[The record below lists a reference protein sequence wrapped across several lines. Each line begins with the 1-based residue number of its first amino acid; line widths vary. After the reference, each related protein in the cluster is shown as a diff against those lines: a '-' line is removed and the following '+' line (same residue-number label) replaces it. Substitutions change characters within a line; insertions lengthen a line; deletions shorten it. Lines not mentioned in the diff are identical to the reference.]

1 MSKVIDKIVFSGIIF
16 VLIFTQLAFGG
27 VHVWA
32 YSVFEIIV
40 LILFFL
46 FLLNQVVGQ
55 YRSSKRKGKKAVVTI
70 QWVVTPLNI
79 FFILIISF
87 IVIQLIPLPSFIV
100 KFISPLTFELKK
112 YAYELKHVSNNDSIA
127 WMNLSHYNFATCNE
141 LFKLLAYAALY
152 FMVINSVRDQKRIN
166 ILIYVFVG
174 MGLFQVMYGIVQTYS
189 GSQKI
194 WWWTNN
200 YYKGWVTGTY
210 INRNHLAG
218 FLEMLLPLCFGFVIA
233 NIKKSG
239 SRQRYQDRSVS
250 RIRRFKNW
258 LFSGEEKP
266 KIILFF
272 FMGIV
277 LGLGLLLAGS
287 RGGIISFGISMFFM
301 IFLFAFK
308 DGYRKYGIVTACL
321 CMLIMAYGLHIG
333 IDKTLERFE
342 HFGNLYNRFE
352 IGESVVPMIKDFP
365 ILGTGWGNFMYMYP
379 RYGLPM
385 YSDRLILGNA
395 HNDWLEMASEFGM
408 IGAIIFFGALITF
421 LVKSIRLWFRRKDS
435 FATGLGVGV
444 IFAVIAI
451 SIHSFFDFNMHIPAN
466 PMALSIILAVGF
478 LSLHIDRHSNYDR
491 FFFKT
496 KSVSLN
502 SRFPLIV
509 IVIFVILSG
518 FFMLNKITGHF
529 AAEAYCSTELNST
542 LNRDRN
548 PPLEDIKKAIEYDPS
563 NAEYYYNIAHY
574 YMRLPFETEE
584 LRIEHNEEII
594 TNLEKAVLLNPVNG
608 IYWYDLGVSYSFK
621 GYEGN
626 IYYSEWLPGVDKA
639 FQMAEYL
646 RPNDSSLLY
655 KTALYWVFRSSRLPD
670 EEGRDQRSEVAK
682 GQKVRP
688 ARNALACEAGGG
700 RRSERDR
707 GRRSEVGGHP
717 SEMRFAV
724 TASISQG
731 REGSGQLTREDGIR
745 KFQELFKRSLK
756 LNRRDWKKAVERVWE
771 YYPDEKIVMGVIPK
785 DDKGLSLKVKE
796 WMLEKQGSDRE
807 TDFNQDQI
815 EIIRRSP

>member
-1 MSKVIDKIVFSGIIF
+1 
-16 VLIFTQLAFGG
+16 
-27 VHVWA
+27 
-32 YSVFEIIV
+32 
-40 LILFFL
+40 
-46 FLLNQVVGQ
+46 
-55 YRSSKRKGKKAVVTI
+55 
-70 QWVVTPLNI
+70 
-79 FFILIISF
+79 
-87 IVIQLIPLPSFIV
+87 
-100 KFISPLTFELKK
+100 
-112 YAYELKHVSNNDSIA
+112 
-127 WMNLSHYNFATCNE
+127 
-141 LFKLLAYAALY
+141 
-152 FMVINSVRDQKRIN
+152 
-166 ILIYVFVG
+166 
-174 MGLFQVMYGIVQTYS
+174 
-189 GSQKI
+189 
-194 WWWTNN
+194 
-200 YYKGWVTGTY
+200 
-210 INRNHLAG
+210 
-218 FLEMLLPLCFGFVIA
+218 
-233 NIKKSG
+233 
-239 SRQRYQDRSVS
+239 
-250 RIRRFKNW
+250 
-258 LFSGEEKP
+258 
-266 KIILFF
+266 
-272 FMGIV
+272 
-277 LGLGLLLAGS
+277 
-287 RGGIISFGISMFFM
+287 M

-815 EIIRRSP
+815 EIIQRSP

>member
-1 MSKVIDKIVFSGIIF
+1 M
-16 VLIFTQLAFGG
+16 LIFTQLAFGG

-466 PMALSIILAVGF
+466 PMALSII
-478 LSLHIDRHSNYDR
+478 
-491 FFFKT
+491 
-496 KSVSLN
+496 
-502 SRFPLIV
+502 
-509 IVIFVILSG
+509 
-518 FFMLNKITGHF
+518 
-529 AAEAYCSTELNST
+529 
-542 LNRDRN
+542 
-548 PPLEDIKKAIEYDPS
+548 
-563 NAEYYYNIAHY
+563 
-574 YMRLPFETEE
+574 
-584 LRIEHNEEII
+584 
-594 TNLEKAVLLNPVNG
+594 
-608 IYWYDLGVSYSFK
+608 
-621 GYEGN
+621 
-626 IYYSEWLPGVDKA
+626 
-639 FQMAEYL
+639 
-646 RPNDSSLLY
+646 
-655 KTALYWVFRSSRLPD
+655 
-670 EEGRDQRSEVAK
+670 
-682 GQKVRP
+682 P
-688 ARNALACEAGGG
+688 A
-700 RRSERDR
+700 
-707 GRRSEVGGHP
+707 
-717 SEMRFAV
+717 
-724 TASISQG
+724 
-731 REGSGQLTREDGIR
+731 DGC
-745 KFQELFKRSLK
+745 F
-756 LNRRDWKKAVERVWE
+756 
-771 YYPDEKIVMGVIPK
+771 
-785 DDKGLSLKVKE
+785 
-796 WMLEKQGSDRE
+796 
-807 TDFNQDQI
+807 
-815 EIIRRSP
+815 